1 MIQLSYF
8 FPILRNVK
16 FLINSDPEK
25 TTKKLLKLK
34 RYFSNNFHKYFW
46 VSQIIS
52 MQLCIFK
59 MSCKKTWKKVMKTD
73 NLFKTTLC
81 RNVVCIEILETLTL
95 QKHESLITIDSL
107 LALLRLMTN
116 SYCATRRQTTSER
129 ELSRL
134 QVSVQVYWKLLSSI
148 GTIGYV
154 SALMSKAK
162 VVSSSLTWSSFFYD
176 ISRHFQT

>member
-25 TTKKLLKLK
+25 TTKKLLKLE
-34 RYFSNNFHKYFW
+34 RYFSNNFHKY
-46 VSQIIS
+46 
-52 MQLCIFK
+52 LAK
-59 MSCKKTWKKVMKTD
+59 KKTWKKVMKTD

-176 ISRHFQT
+176 FSRHFQT

>member
-52 MQLCIFK
+52 MQLYIFK
-59 MSCKKTWKKVMKTD
+59 MSCKKKTWKKVMKTD

-134 QVSVQVYWKLLSSI
+134 QVSVQVYWLLLSSS
-148 GTIGYV
+148 GTIG
-154 SALMSKAK
+154 
-162 VVSSSLTWSSFFYD
+162 
-176 ISRHFQT
+176 